1 MRLNTMAAVMSY
13 VSKIENDSA
22 SFYENNSE
30 NYPELK
36 DTFVSWAKENRTFE
50 KNIKRTYFGVIT
62 DTLES
67 NFAFEGLDTDDYEIE
82 ALLSE
87 SADKGEPTKKA
98 HEIEEAIKNF
108 YLKAAQLSE
117 GLMADIPRLFRKIAN
132 TRQQRCQAIEIPIV

>member
-13 VSKIENDSA
+13 VSKIEQDSA
-22 SFYENNSE
+22 SFYETYGQ

-36 DTFVSWAKENRTFE
+36 GTFVSWAKENRRFE

-82 ALLSE
+82 ALVSE
-87 SADKGEPTKKA
+87 SADISEARKRA

-108 YLKAAQLSE
+108 YLQAAQLSE
-117 GLMADIPRLFRKIAN
+117 GLMADIPRLFRKIAK
-132 TRQQRCQAIEIPIV
+132 TRQQRCLTLEAF

>member
-22 SFYENNSE
+22 LFYENNAE
-30 NYPELK
+30 KYPELK

-67 NFAFEGLDTDDYEIE
+67 NFAFEGLDTDNYEIE

-87 SADKGEPTKKA
+87 GAAMAEATKRA
-98 HEIEEAIKNF
+98 HKIEGAIKNF
-108 YLKAAQLSE
+108 YLKAAHLSE
-117 GLMADIPRLFRKIAN
+117 GLMADIPRLFRKIAKK
-132 TRQQRCQAIEIPIV
+132 RQERCLTLEAF

>member
-36 DTFVSWAKENRTFE
+36 DTFVCWAKENRKFE

-67 NFAFEGLDTDDYEIE
+67 NFAFEGLDTDDYGIE

-87 SADKGEPTKKA
+87 SADRAEVIKKV
-98 HEIEEAIKNF
+98 HNIEGAIKNF

-117 GLMADIPRLFRKIAN
+117 GLMADIPRLFRKIAK
-132 TRQQRCQAIEIPIV
+132 TREQRWQAIEIPIE

>member
-1 MRLNTMAAVMSY
+1 MKLSTMAAVMSY
-13 VSKIENDSA
+13 VSKIENASA
-22 SFYENNSE
+22 LFYENHAE
-30 NYPELK
+30 KYPELK
-36 DTFVSWAKENRTFE
+36 DTFLSWAKENKKFE

-87 SADKGEPTKKA
+87 NANISEETNKA
-98 HEIEEAIKNF
+98 HEIEETIKGF

-117 GLMADIPRLFRKIAN
+117 GLMADIPRLFKKIAMK
-132 TRQQRCQAIEIPIV
+132 REERSQSLEAF

>member
-1 MRLNTMAAVMSY
+1 MKLSTMAAVMSY
-13 VSKIENDSA
+13 VSKIEEDSA
-22 SFYENNSE
+22 SFYETYGH
-30 NYPELK
+30 NYPELT
-36 DTFVSWAKENRTFE
+36 DTFLYWAKENRKFE

-82 ALLSE
+82 ALVSE
-87 SADKGEPTKKA
+87 SADISEARKRA

-117 GLMADIPRLFRKIAN
+117 GLMADIPRLFRKIAK
-132 TRQQRCQAIEIPIV
+132 TRQQRCQALEAF